1 MDLLIGTRNQ
11 YKSTEMMSFLE
22 GIVGVKV
29 HYLDEIP
36 DKIIV
41 EEDQNSL
48 EANARKKAME
58 ISKHTDWYVLTSD
71 GGVDIP
77 GLGEKWDVLKNQR
90 TVGETKTDKEK
101 VDTLISLMK
110 GLKGNDRKCIY
121 RLALA
126 LAKDG
131 NLLWSFEDIT
141 DAGYIIENP
150 ENINIPPYRWMG
162 HVWYYPQFDKT
173 FNQTSEAERN
183 EVRKFAV
190 KMKEKLQQYLNKIT

>member
-11 YKSTEMMSFLE
+11 YKATEMVNFLE
-22 GIVGVKV
+22 GVAGVKV

-36 DKIIV
+36 EKIIV

-48 EANARKKAME
+48 EANARKKAIE

-77 GLGEKWDVLKNQR
+77 GLGNKWDLLKNQR

-101 VDTLISLMK
+101 VDVLISLMK
-110 GLKGNDRKCIY
+110 ELKGDKRKCSY
-121 RLALA
+121 HLALA
-126 LAKDG
+126 LAKNG

-141 DAGYIIENP
+141 DTGYIVENP
-150 ENINIPPYRWMG
+150 ENVEIPPYRWMG
-162 HVWYYPQFDKT
+162 HVWYYPQFNKT
-173 FNQTSEAERN
+173 ANQMN
-183 EVRKFAV
+183 EVEMNEIRKYAI
-190 KMKEKLQQYLNKIT
+190 KMKEKLQQYLKNIT